1 MYRKKKKL
9 RLLQQFFFPV
19 IITYTFF
26 SIQFH
31 FLLYILRNKYYQ
43 QALSYKL
50 QNADLN

>member
-1 MYRKKKKL
+1 M
-9 RLLQQFFFPV
+9 QQFFFPV